1 MSDLSQKEIDE
12 GTIVVLLERGNRRIP
27 NLLAMKKRLEAGGTL
42 SDLEIIELEKMIEG
56 AEDTRALVERHP
68 EYQELVAK
76 LMTLYE
82 DICEMALANE
92 EKGEVKPDIDLGE

>member
-1 MSDLSQKEIDE
+1 MSDLSQEEIDE
-12 GTIVVLLERGNRRIP
+12 GTIAVLLERAKHRIP
-27 NLLAMKKRLEAGGTL
+27 NLLAMKERLEAGGTL
-42 SDLEIIELEKMIEG
+42 SDLEIVELEKIIEG
-56 AEDTRALVERHP
+56 VDDTRALVERHP

-92 EKGEVKPDIDLGE
+92 QKGEVKPDIDLSE